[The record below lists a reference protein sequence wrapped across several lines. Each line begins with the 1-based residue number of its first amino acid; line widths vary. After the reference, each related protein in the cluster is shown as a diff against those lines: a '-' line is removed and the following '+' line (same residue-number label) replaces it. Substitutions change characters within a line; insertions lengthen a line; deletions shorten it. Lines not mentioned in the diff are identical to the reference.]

1 LVAAAVVVLG
11 GLTLVAFRSSGTSAA
26 TPSAAAV
33 VLDGAD
39 VFRAKG
45 CIACHDGPEGANSDF
60 DVGPNLRELPA
71 VASRRVAGLD
81 AASYVRQSIQEP
93 QAYVVKGHDPN
104 EVGIG
109 LMPALG
115 LTPAEIEA
123 LVAWLLP

>member
-1 LVAAAVVVLG
+1 MNPLRRGSSSALALAAVAVVVLG
-11 GLTLVAFRSSGTSAA
+11 RLDSRRLPLERHLGGGAVRRRALRP
-26 TPSAAAV
+26 PSTAPN
-33 VLDGAD
+33 

-45 CIACHDGPEGANSDF
+45 CIACHDGPDGANSDF

-104 EVGIG
+104 EVGS
-109 LMPALG
+109 
-115 LTPAEIEA
+115 
-123 LVAWLLP
+123 V